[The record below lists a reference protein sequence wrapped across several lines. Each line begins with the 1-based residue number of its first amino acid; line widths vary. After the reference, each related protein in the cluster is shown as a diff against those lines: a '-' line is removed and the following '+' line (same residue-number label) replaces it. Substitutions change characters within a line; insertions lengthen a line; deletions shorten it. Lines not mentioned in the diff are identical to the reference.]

1 MKAKDYLMRM
11 ATMNAD
17 ITADIEELETLKAL
31 AEKTTCA
38 IGDERVQTST
48 NLHKMEDYT
57 VRILELKDKIPKDLV
72 VYLDYKKQAR
82 KLIRENCDADCI
94 TLLRKRYFQNKKW
107 EEVALEMNY
116 NFCWVSGRLHQKAL
130 AQLQKALDREE
141 ANGNAI

>member
-11 ATMNAD
+11 RTMDAD
-17 ITADIEELETLKAL
+17 INANIEELEMLKAL
-31 AEKTTCA
+31 AEKTTSA
-38 IGDERVQTST
+38 IGGERVQSSP

-57 VRILELKDKIPKDLV
+57 IKIAELKDKIPKDLV
-72 VYLDYKKQAR
+72 VYLDYKKKAR

-107 EEVALEMNY
+107 EEVAVEMNY

-141 ANGNAI
+141 VET

>member
-1 MKAKDYLMRM
+1 MKAKDYLMRIR
-11 ATMNAD
+11 TMNAD

-31 AEKTTCA
+31 AYKTTSA
-38 IGDERVQTST
+38 IGDERVQTT
-48 NLHKMEDYT
+48 PNPDKMADYAI
-57 VRILELKDKIPKDLV
+57 RIGELKDKIPRDLV
-72 VYLDYKKQAR
+72 TYLDYKKKAR

-107 EEVALEMNY
+107 EEVAVEMNY